1 MPYSIKAEKITEL
14 ENIALDELE
23 SQGWEIKED
32 EIKLLK
38 LQLENVD
45 EENNLFEIVIFFS
58 WLNQEDNTY
67 LIIED
72 IKNYLNYKNYV

>member
-1 MPYSIKAEKITEL
+1 MPYKIKAEKIIDL
-14 ENIALDELE
+14 KNIALDELE
-23 SQGWEIKED
+23 SQGWELKED

-38 LQLENVD
+38 IQLENVD

-67 LIIED
+67 LIIEN
-72 IKNYLNYKNYV
+72 IKNYLNYENYV